1 VHVISNVHEIVGSRR
16 PFGERKDLFFVGGY
30 QHPPNIDAARWFVG
44 SIWPLI
50 HQELPEVRFHL
61 VGSKAPEEVRAL
73 HGDGV
78 VFHGYVK
85 DIEPFLDGCR
95 IAVAPLRYGAGV
107 KGKVN
112 MSMSRGQP
120 VVATPMAVE
129 GMFAKAGHD
138 VLVAETTTDF
148 AAAVLRLYRDE
159 ALWNRISAG
168 GLENVQNYFSVDT
181 ARLGLQELLK
191 TLA

>member
-1 VHVISNVHEIVGSRR
+1 
-16 PFGERKDLFFVGGY
+16 
-30 QHPPNIDAARWFVG
+30 
-44 SIWPLI
+44 
-50 HQELPEVRFHL
+50 
-61 VGSKAPEEVRAL
+61 
-73 HGDGV
+73 V
-78 VFHGYVK
+78 VFHGFVE

-148 AAAVLRLYRDE
+148 AEAVLRLYRDE